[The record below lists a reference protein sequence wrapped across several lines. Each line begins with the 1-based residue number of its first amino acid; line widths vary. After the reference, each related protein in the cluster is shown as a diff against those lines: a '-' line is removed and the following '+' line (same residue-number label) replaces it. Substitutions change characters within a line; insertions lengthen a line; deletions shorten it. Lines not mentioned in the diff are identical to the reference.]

1 MKMLPKWAFT
11 LCLFLSVLFTNVAL
25 AQTADAG
32 ETTMVEANASAT
44 DIEMADRL
52 RADGKIYIV
61 VACVLVV
68 LAGMIFY
75 LISLDK
81 KVSNLEKQ
89 IKS

>member
-1 MKMLPKWAFT
+1 MLPNWAYI
-11 LCLFLSVLFTNVAL
+11 LCLTLSLLFTNAAT
-25 AQTADAG
+25 AQTAGAAE
-32 ETTMVEANASAT
+32 ETVMVEANAPTA

-52 RADGKIYIV
+52 RADGKIYV
-61 VACVLVV
+61 VVGCVLVV

-81 KVSNLEKQ
+81 KVSNLERQ

>member
-11 LCLFLSVLFTNVAL
+11 LCLFLSMLFTNVAS
-25 AQTADAG
+25 AQTADAA
-32 ETTMVEANASAT
+32 ETIMVEANAPVT

-52 RADGKIYIV
+52 RADGKIYV
-61 VACVLVV
+61 VVGCVLVV

-81 KVSNLEKQ
+81 KVSNLERQ
-89 IKS
+89 INS

>member
-1 MKMLPKWAFT
+1 MLNKWALV
-11 LCLFLSVLFTNVAL
+11 LCLFLSVLITQTAL
-25 AQTADAG
+25 AQANTTT
-32 ETTMVEANASAT
+32 ETTFVEANAPAS

-61 VACVLVV
+61 VGCVLVV

-81 KVSNLEKQ
+81 KVSNLERQ

>member
-1 MKMLPKWAFT
+1 MLPKWAYL
-11 LCLFLSVLFTNVAL
+11 LCLTLSLLFNKAAT
-25 AQTADAG
+25 AQTAATTN
-32 ETTMVEANASAT
+32 ETVMVEANAPTS

-52 RADGKIYIV
+52 RADGKIYV
-61 VACVLVV
+61 VVGCVLVV

>member
-25 AQTADAG
+25 AQTAAAA
-32 ETTMVEANASAT
+32 ENTMIEANASAT

-81 KVSNLEKQ
+81 KVSNLERQ
-89 IKS
+89 INS